1 MILTGKV
8 ADVDPKMGKDRSGN
22 PSNTPWLVKFKFITD
37 SQSLWLGAYTQKPNA
52 PKAFASKVMEER
64 DLADGQKTL
73 WELEYEEVTEGEYT
87 NYYVTSARS
96 LAPDTPTATVTTSEV
111 TAPVWKQVLQ
121 GSWAS
126 KLDTTGRSIIRQ
138 VAFKEIENKDGKE
151 ASALMALT
159 DLYEEIILGSWEPL
173 PDGDD
178 EEDEDLFGDSA

>member
-1 MILTGKV
+1 MIITGKV

-87 NYYVTSARS
+87 NYYVTSAHS
-96 LAPDTPTATVTTSEV
+96 LAPDTPTVTVTEPTMTTPEV
-111 TAPVWKQVLQ
+111 TTPV

-159 DLYEEIILGSWEPL
+159 DLYEEIILGSWEV
-173 PDGDD
+173 PDSDD